1 MSLQLRLEPVGWV
14 GGGGGAALQLYN
26 LWSFGTVEESG
37 RLTGPGLVPP
47 DGPLVA
53 MVLLAGGTIIQ
64 YEVGEA
70 HLLQGPVKFPPH
82 PCLPFRPSRLFL
94 PCHEHKNGPIWRGS

>member
-1 MSLQLRLEPVGWV
+1 MSLPLMLEPAGVGAGV
-14 GGGGGAALQLYN
+14 G
-26 LWSFGTVEESG
+26 FGTVEESG
-37 RLTGPGLVPP
+37 RLTGLGLVPP

-53 MVLLAGGTIIQ
+53 VVLLAGGTIIQ

>member
-1 MSLQLRLEPVGWV
+1 MGAGVG
-14 GGGGGAALQLYN
+14 
-26 LWSFGTVEESG
+26 FGTVEESG

-53 MVLLAGGTIIQ
+53 TVLLAGRTIIQ

-70 HLLQGPVKFPPH
+70 HLLQGPSEYIMRSAG
-82 PCLPFRPSRLFL
+82 L
-94 PCHEHKNGPIWRGS
+94 EEA